1 MSMPLL
7 TERHADKIKGIL
19 HCYDRIII
27 QGTLPGVGYAAG
39 MTGYLKARGIRIF
52 DFAEHTKPMTEA
64 IRANAV
70 RIAKEHDLQIEHVR
84 SHKAFRKEDRIAE
97 IIKKRGEHPGLVH
110 IFSAMEVCSTFTP
123 WHDKKVGKTFLRR
136 DSGKCL
142 HYYFYFLDPELGL
155 CYVRVPTWAPFRL
168 QVYFNGHHWLAR
180 QLESRGIKFT
190 LADNAFLHIDDF
202 AAAQRIVDSMDIGPV
217 HKALDRF
224 AAEFCPAAKAFQ
236 CRYQWS
242 LMQVEYATDIIFKA
256 REHLVD
262 LYQGIIRTA
271 VHAAKVDD
279 VAGFLGRKLT
289 AAYQGEIGT
298 DLQTR
303 FYGTRLKHYMG
314 RSSIKIYDK
323 HGIILRIET
332 TTNDVSFF
340 KHYRKVKQKD
350 GQIRFRLAPVRKTIY
365 SLNPDLRQL
374 LAGANQ
380 RYLACISALDLPT
393 AGIEALNK
401 IAAPVR
407 DRDRPYKG
415 FNLFFG
421 ADQRLF
427 ETLARGEFTIAGFRN
442 KDLRTHLPGTT
453 TAKLSRCLKRLRL
466 HGIIK
471 QVPRTFKYYMTDL
484 GRRIVIGALALK
496 EMTIIPAIAAPVAAA

>member
-1 MSMPLL
+1 MPMPSLI
-7 TERHADKIKGIL
+7 ERHADKIKGVL
-19 HCYDRIII
+19 SCYDRLII

-52 DFAEHTKPMTEA
+52 DFAKHTMPLTEA
-64 IRANAV
+64 IRENAV
-70 RIAKEHDLQIEHVR
+70 RIAKEHDLQIEYIR
-84 SHKAFRKEDRIAE
+84 KHKSFRKEDRIAQ
-97 IIKKRGEHPGLVH
+97 IIDKRGEHPGLVH
-110 IFSAMEVCSTFTP
+110 IFSTMEVCSTFEP
-123 WHDKKVGKTFLRR
+123 WHDKKTGKTFLRR

-142 HYYFYFLDPELGL
+142 HYYFYFIDPELGL

-168 QVYFNGHHWLAR
+168 QVYFNGHNWLAG
-180 QLESRGIKFT
+180 QLERRGIDFRLT
-190 LADNAFLHIDDF
+190 DNAFLDIDDF
-202 AAAQRIVDSMDIGPV
+202 ATAQQIVDSMDIGPL
-217 HKALDRF
+217 HEALDRF
-224 AAEFCPAAKAFQ
+224 AAVFCPAARAFE
-236 CRYQWS
+236 CRYQWT
-242 LMQVEYATDIIFKA
+242 LMQVEYATDIVFKS
-256 REHLVD
+256 REHLVH

-271 VHAAKVDD
+271 VQAVKVDD
-279 VAGFLGRKLT
+279 IAGFLGRKLT
-289 AAYQGEIGT
+289 TAYRGEVGT
-298 DLQTR
+298 DLKTR
-303 FYGTRLKHYMG
+303 IYGTRLKHYMG
-314 RSSIKIYDK
+314 KSSIKIYDK
-323 HGIILRIET
+323 FGSVLRIET

-340 KHYRKVKQKD
+340 KHHRKVRQKD
-350 GQIRFRLAPVRKTIY
+350 GQICFRLAPVRKTIY

-380 RYLACISALDLPT
+380 RYLAFISTLDIPV

-421 ADQRLF
+421 ADQLLF

-442 KDLRTHLPGTT
+442 KDLRTHLRGTT
-453 TAKLSRCLKRLRL
+453 TAQLSRCLKRLRL

-471 QVPRTFKYYMTDL
+471 QVPRTFKYYLTDL

-496 EMTIIPAIAAPVAAA
+496 EMTIVPAIAAPVAAA